1 MFLNGRFVGLGM
13 MTPSSVEV
21 TRLLQAWGNGDKAA
35 FDRLVPVVY
44 DELRRLANHYIGRE
58 RPGQTLQTT
67 ALVHEAYTRLVDY
80 KRMRWQDRAHFFA
93 VAAQVM
99 RRILVERARSR
110 QASKRGGAAVKVSLA
125 GAAAASAEPA
135 ADILALDEALKEL
148 AALDPRKSQL
158 IELRFFGGLSIEG
171 TAEVMG
177 ISPTTV
183 QREWRVAR
191 SWLYRAISDGEAA
204 GE

>member
-1 MFLNGRFVGLGM
+1 VNRFSTEEVNQLLLEL
-13 MTPSSVEV
+13 SS
-21 TRLLQAWGNGDKAA
+21 GDKAA
-35 FDRLVPVVY
+35 LDRLMPVVY
-44 DELRRLANHYIGRE
+44 QELRRLAHHYMRQE
-58 RPGQTLQTT
+58 RAGHTLQTT
-67 ALVHEAYTRLVDY
+67 ALVNEAYLRLVDY
-80 KRMRWQDRAHFFA
+80 RKMRWENRAHFLA
-93 VAAQVM
+93 VAAQAM
-99 RRILVERARSR
+99 RRILVEHARSR

-125 GAAAASAEPA
+125 GAAAASAEQA
-135 ADILALDEALKEL
+135 ADILALDEALQEL
-148 AALDPRKSQL
+148 AVLDPRKSQL

-191 SWLYRAISDGEAA
+191 SWLYRAITDGEAP

>member
-1 MFLNGRFVGLGM
+1 VNRFSTEEVNQLLLEL
-13 MTPSSVEV
+13 SS
-21 TRLLQAWGNGDKAA
+21 GDKAA
-35 FDRLVPVVY
+35 LDRLMPVVY
-44 DELRRLANHYIGRE
+44 QELRRLAHHYMRQE
-58 RPGQTLQTT
+58 RAGHTLQTT
-67 ALVHEAYTRLVDY
+67 ALVNEAYLRLVDY
-80 KRMRWQDRAHFFA
+80 RKMRWENRAHFLA
-93 VAAQVM
+93 VAAQAM
-99 RRILVERARSR
+99 RRILVEHARSR

-125 GAAAASAEPA
+125 ETTAASTEA
-135 ADILALDEALKEL
+135 AVDILALDEALKGL

-191 SWLYRAISDGEAA
+191 SWLYRAITDGEAP